1 VLLEARQGFGIITK
15 NVLVRRDL
23 DLLGPLAALNLV
35 HVYFSITTLDAEL
48 ARRLEP
54 RTAAPEAKLRA
65 IRALA
70 DAGVPVGVMA
80 APIIPGLNDQEIP
93 AILERARDA
102 GARSAGSLL
111 VRLPFAVRPIF
122 EEWLARN
129 YPDKA
134 QRVLALIRSTRG
146 GRMNDYQF
154 GSRMSGQGPYAEQI
168 RRTFAVFRK
177 KFGLEGPLP
186 KLDYSQFRPPLPHAG
201 QMRLF

>member
-1 VLLEARQGFGIITK
+1 MLEARQALGIITK
-15 NVLVRRDL
+15 NTLVCRDL
-23 DLLGPLAALNLV
+23 DLLADLAARNLA
-35 HVYFSITTLDAEL
+35 HVYVSLTTLDAEL
-48 ARRLEP
+48 ARRMEP
-54 RTAAPEAKLRA
+54 RTATPEARLRA

-80 APIIPGLNDQEIP
+80 APVIPGLNDQELP
-93 AILERARDA
+93 AILERAREA

-111 VRLPFAVRPIF
+111 VRLPLAVRPIF

-134 QRVLALIRSTRG
+134 ERVLSLIRSTRG
-146 GRMNDYQF
+146 GKMNDSRF

-177 KFGLEGPLP
+177 RLGLEGPLP
-186 KLDYSQFRPPLPHAG
+186 PLDYSQFKPPRPSSG
-201 QMRLF
+201 QLRLF